1 MADRERIYAALRNAH
16 AAGDTAAA
24 AKLAQYIRDNP
35 DGATDQESPGLASLI
50 PSSLNKGFAGL
61 IDSVANTP
69 SNLLNLGKA
78 AVGAGMYAT
87 GSPAIQDAADKYG
100 FTTMTD
106 GPSPGAALLSA
117 TGAGQVKPVTAL
129 EKRIDWAVQALP
141 ATMLSPTTGAANIA
155 KTAGMNALS
164 GLAGGET
171 YERTGNGNAA
181 LLASILA
188 PMAVNAVPAVASAA
202 KNMRQPFTQKGR
214 ELAAGDFLRNNSEN
228 APEAI
233 AKLEATRKPTVQ
245 GSKPTTGQIL
255 AEAGDNRV
263 LGYEKQLAEDVAH
276 RQPFDERYAANKA
289 ARDAQMRRIA
299 PGEEGAAIVQNRV
312 RDEVARRQASAEAQQ
327 ANAAASRDWAMGQTG
342 RETSSLQAGQT
353 MANVYDDLNNQYR
366 QQAGV
371 NYAIDPFDTIKNL
384 PLPAREIGN
393 VIDDV
398 YAGVTKAAPG
408 SVRESLGIVGQIARP
423 PEPQIAASV
432 SVKPQ
437 AVKYAPGQVNP
448 HTDDL
453 LTAIAKN
460 GGLSREE
467 AAKYGFDPAEF
478 NKRAGQGKPVFSK
491 NGGIPFDRMAEA
503 LSQDGYPVMD
513 NGQYSPHMLAD
524 ALDEAMRG
532 KKIMTPQGH
541 EYQAAMDDWHQA
553 KEPVFGEDLRP
564 LNTDDL
570 QMSYNQMKVASSRI
584 GELERQSSLSGD
596 NQSAMAL
603 GRIKRAMRQ
612 SMDDA
617 VEQGRIS
624 PEIAD
629 AYRNATSQYAQYA
642 RNMKEGVAGQL
653 QFRNGERGIKLE
665 TVPKSFL
672 QSGEEAFRSFQRS
685 IGGDETATATAQ
697 DWLSTQWRNSVRSPE
712 GKIKPNWK
720 ASSAKWLTDN
730 AEVLD
735 AYPGLKQRVEYA
747 IAKAGTAEG
756 LAKRLDA
763 EMQRLGSGTGAKHF
777 LRDMNPQ
784 TAFERF
790 VKSPNRIEESK
801 LIGAIAKR
809 DPEFKAGL
817 STAMREHVQGMTDPQ
832 LIKFMDNAGNQKL
845 INDLFGDRMLSQWK
859 KIAQDARRDQLRRV
873 VTKTDGSPTESNK
886 AARRVLASIVGRV
899 PVLGIAQSVAGDIA
913 SRMTAKT
920 TALKQQAFLDPQ
932 VAAGLM
938 KQSAATPDA
947 VTQARSN
954 LGKTLL
960 DFPDIEKR
968 ALIIHN
974 LQMQD
979 RKRK

>member
-1 MADRERIYAALRNAH
+1 MADQERLLVALRNAH

-24 AKLAQYIRDNP
+24 TRLAQLIRD
-35 DGATDQESPGLASLI
+35 GQGESAPEPAGLASLI
-50 PSSLNKGFAGL
+50 PSSLNRGAAML
-61 IDSVANTP
+61 VDSVANTP
-69 SNLLNLGKA
+69 ANLLNLGKA
-78 AVGAGMYAT
+78 AVGSALYST
-87 GSPAIQDAADKYG
+87 GSPMLQGAADKYG
-100 FTTMTD
+100 FTTMTET
-106 GPSPGAALLSA
+106 PSPASRLLDA
-117 TGAGQVKPVTAL
+117 TGTGQVQPVTPL
-129 EKRIDWAVQALP
+129 EKRVDWMAQTVPFA
-141 ATMLSPTTGAANIA
+141 MVSPTQGAGNIA
-155 KTAGMNALS
+155 KIAGLNAVS

-171 YERTGNGNAA
+171 YERTGNTNAA
-181 LLASILA
+181 MLASILA
-188 PMAVNAVPAVASAA
+188 PMAVNAVPAVVTAA

-214 ELAAGDFLRNNSEN
+214 ELAAGDFLRNNSAN

-289 ARDAQMRRIA
+289 ARDAQMRRMA
-299 PGEEGAAIVQNRV
+299 PGEEGAALVQQRV
-312 RDEVARRQASAEAQQ
+312 REEVAQRQAIAEGQTQ
-327 ANAAASRDWAMGQTG
+327 NAAASRDWAMGQAG
-342 RETSSLQAGQT
+342 REMPTLQAGQN

-371 NYAIDPFDTIKNL
+371 NYAIDPFNEIKNL
-384 PLPAREIGN
+384 PLPTKEIGK

-408 SVRESLGIVGQIARP
+408 SVRESLGVVEQIARP
-423 PEPQIAASV
+423 AQGQPQPALPSR
-432 SVKPQ
+432 PQ
-437 AVKYAPGQVNP
+437 PPRYEVGQVNP
-448 HTDDL
+448 HTDDI

-460 GGLSREE
+460 GGLSRED

-478 NKRAGQGKPVFSK
+478 NKRAGQGKPIFSK
-491 NGGIPFDRMAEA
+491 TGGVPFDRMAES
-503 LSQDGYPVMD
+503 LSQDGYPVME
-513 NGQYSPHMLAD
+513 NGQYSPHRLAD

-532 KKIMTPQGH
+532 RKVMTPQGH
-541 EYQAAMDDWHQA
+541 EYQAALDDWMRSREQI
-553 KEPVFGEDLRP
+553 FGDDLRP
-564 LNTDDL
+564 INPGNLE
-570 QMSYNQMKVASSRI
+570 MSYNQMKVASSRV
-584 GELERQSSLSGD
+584 GELERQASVAGD
-596 NQSAMAL
+596 RQSAMAL
-603 GRIKRAMRQ
+603 GRIKSALRQ

-624 PEIAD
+624 PEISAAYKKATAD
-629 AYRNATSQYAQYA
+629 YAQYA

-665 TVPKSFL
+665 NVPRSFL

-685 IGGDETATATAQ
+685 IGGDDTATATAQ

-845 INDLFGDRMLSQWK
+845 INDMFGDRMLSQWK
-859 KIAQDARRDQLRRV
+859 KIAQDARRDQLRTTANRV
-873 VTKTDGSPTESNK
+873 AGSNTQSNQAAWRIVSSMTGQVPVINLLQTVAGK
-886 AARRVLASIVGRV
+886 AAAKL
-899 PVLGIAQSVAGDIA
+899 
-913 SRMTAKT
+913 TAKST
-920 TALKQQAFLDPQ
+920 DLKQRAFLDPQ

-947 VTQARSN
+947 LTQAQTN

-968 ALIIHN
+968 ALIINN
-974 LQMQD
+974 LQLQD

>member
-1 MADRERIYAALRNAH
+1 MADQERLLVALRNAH

-24 AKLAQYIRDNP
+24 ARLAQLIRD
-35 DGATDQESPGLASLI
+35 GQGESAPEPAGLTSLI
-50 PSSLNKGFAGL
+50 PSSLNRGAAAL

-69 SNLLNLGKA
+69 TNLLNLGKA
-78 AVGAGMYAT
+78 AVGAGLYAT
-87 GSPAIQDAADKYG
+87 GNQATADKYG
-100 FTTMTD
+100 FTDMTE
-106 GPSPGAALLSA
+106 GPSPASRLLAA
-117 TGAGQVKPVTAL
+117 TGTGQARPVTPL
-129 EKRIDWAVQALP
+129 EKRVDWMAQAVP
-141 ATMLSPTTGAANIA
+141 ATMLSPTQGAANIA
-155 KTAGMNALS
+155 KIAGMNALS

-188 PMAVNAVPAVASAA
+188 PVAAGAVPAVASSA
-202 KNMRQPFTQKGR
+202 KNVRNPFTQRGR
-214 ELAAGDFLRNNSEN
+214 ELSAGDFLLNNSAN
-228 APEAI
+228 AKDAV
-233 AKLEATRKPTVQ
+233 AALEATRKPTVP
-245 GSKPTTGQIL
+245 GSLPTTGQVL

-299 PGEEGAAIVQNRV
+299 PGDEGAALVQQRV
-312 RDEVARRQASAEAQQ
+312 RDEVARRQAAAEAQAQ
-327 ANAAASRDWAMGQTG
+327 NAAASRDWAMGQAG
-342 RETSSLQAGQT
+342 REVTTPQAGQV

-366 QQAGV
+366 QQSAV
-371 NYAIDPFDTIKNL
+371 NYAIDPFNTINNL
-384 PLPAREIGN
+384 PLPAAEIGN

-408 SVRESLGIVGQIARP
+408 SVRESLGIVGQIAKP
-423 PEPQIAASV
+423 AEGAIAAPV
-432 SVKPQ
+432 PVKPQ
-437 AVKYAPGQVNP
+437 AIKYAPGEVNP
-448 HTDDL
+448 HTDDI

-491 NGGIPFDRMAEA
+491 NGGVPFDRMAEA
-503 LSQDGYPVMD
+503 LAQDGYPVLD

-532 KKIMTPQGH
+532 KKVMTPQGH
-541 EYQAAMDDWHQA
+541 EYQAALDDWHQSRD
-553 KEPVFGEDLRP
+553 PVFGEDLRP
-564 LNTDDL
+564 IDAGDL
-570 QMSYNQMKVASSRI
+570 RMGYNQMKVAASRI

-596 NQSAMAL
+596 SQSAMAL
-603 GRIKRAMRQ
+603 GRIKRILRQ

-629 AYRNATSQYAQYA
+629 AYRNATAEYAQYA
-642 RNMKEGVAGQL
+642 RNMKEGVAGKL

-665 TVPKSFL
+665 NVPRSFL

-720 ASSAKWLTDN
+720 AGSAKWLTDN

-735 AYPGLKQRVEYA
+735 TYPGLRQRVEYA
-747 IAKAGTAEG
+747 IAKADTAEG

-763 EMQRLGSGTGAKHF
+763 EMRRLGSGTGAKHF

-784 TAFERF
+784 VAFDRF

-801 LIGAIAKR
+801 LIGAMAKR
-809 DPEFKAGL
+809 DPEFKGGL
-817 STAMREHVQGMTDPQ
+817 SSAMREHIQGMTDPQ

-845 INDLFGDRMLSQWK
+845 ITDLFGDRMLSQWK
-859 KIAQDARRDQLRRV
+859 KIANDARRDQLR
-873 VTKTDGSPTESNK
+873 TTQNK
-886 AARRVLASIVGRV
+886 
-899 PVLGIAQSVAGDIA
+899 VAGSNTQSNQAAWRIVSSITGHVPGLGVMQA
-913 SRMTAKT
+913 VAGNVAKRLTAKST
-920 TALKQQAFLDPQ
+920 NLKQRAFLDPQ

-947 VTQARSN
+947 VTQARTN

-974 LQMQD
+974 LQMQE